1 MNANASVNVVG
12 NDTEGQNSMAH
23 LIQSSAFKNLPKVGD
38 IIEGKVLSASKKE
51 VLIDIPGLTTGV
63 VRGPELYDESGENE
77 HIAVGDTVH
86 ATVMALENERGEIE
100 CSFRS
105 AGHKRAWEAA
115 QETMKKGSLLNVKV
129 LSANKGGL
137 MVMVSRLNG
146 FLPVSQ
152 LTPEHYPR
160 VAGGDKQRIL
170 EKLQTLTGKE
180 LEVKIIDVN
189 EQEGK
194 LIVSEKKAF
203 EEKQKDT
210 IASYAVGSVVE
221 GAVSGITNFGAFVR
235 FDQNLEGLIHI
246 SELSWQRVEDP
257 HAVVK
262 VGDKLQVKI
271 IGIDGSKIS
280 LSLKQLSED
289 PWKAAAEKY
298 HVGQRVRGAI
308 RRITPYGLLVELD
321 PIIQGL
327 AHISQLDA
335 AKSGDLMRG
344 AKIGEEMDFIV
355 VSIDAGQ
362 HRLGLSRK
370 LIDEPAPKEQPTST
384 GEQNNKETEP
394 PHNTP
399 TTALS
404 SSQSATEAETSAAST
419 DAV

>member
-1 MNANASVNVVG
+1 MNTDNAVVN
-12 NDTEGQNSMAH
+12 NDADAQNSMAH
-23 LIQSSAFKNLPKVGD
+23 LIQSSAFKNMPKVGD
-38 IIEGKVLSASKKE
+38 IIEGKVLSVSKKE

-77 HIAVGDTVH
+77 HTALGDIVH
-86 ATVMALENERGEIE
+86 ATVLALENERGEIE

-115 QETMKKGSLLNVKV
+115 QETMKKGSLMMVKV

-170 EKLQTLTGKE
+170 EKLQTLVGKE
-180 LEVKIIDVN
+180 LEVKVIDVN

-210 IASYAVGSVVE
+210 IASYAVGAVVE
-221 GAVSGITNFGAFVR
+221 GTVSGITNFGAFVR

-257 HAVVK
+257 HSVVK

-289 PWKAAAEKY
+289 PWKASAEKY
-298 HVGQRVRGAI
+298 HVGQRVRGNV
-308 RRITPYGLLVELD
+308 RRITPYGLLIELD
-321 PIIQGL
+321 PVIQGL

-335 AKSGDLMRG
+335 AKSADLTRV
-344 AKIGEEMDFIV
+344 AKIGDEMDFIV
-355 VSIDAGQ
+355 VSIDASQ

-370 LIDEPAPKEQPTST
+370 LIDEPTGESKTEEPSSVKVSESEPKDLETEQPVATAEAT
-384 GEQNNKETEP
+384 KTEP
-394 PHNTP
+394 ETP
-399 TTALS
+399 PTPVDVS
-404 SSQSATEAETSAAST
+404 
-419 DAV
+419 